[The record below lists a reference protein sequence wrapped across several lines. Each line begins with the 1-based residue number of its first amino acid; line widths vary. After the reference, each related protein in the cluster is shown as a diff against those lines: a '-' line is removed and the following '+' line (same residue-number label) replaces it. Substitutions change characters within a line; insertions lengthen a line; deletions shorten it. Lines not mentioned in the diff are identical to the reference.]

1 MLNSVNKGAKVN
13 SVNISLL
20 LKKLRNKSYR
30 TNYIEQMEGKK
41 KQNDDRKRTI
51 KNKTN
56 ILY

>member
-1 MLNSVNKGAKVN
+1 MLNSVNKGAQVN